1 MATYFT
7 TESVIADN
15 GFVMLED
22 PKAMILPQNVIPL
35 VRSEV
40 AENATVVSTLEAVQA
55 ALTTDDLTALNKK
68 VDTDRM
74 DPDQVAEE
82 WLKSKGLA

>member
-1 MATYFT
+1 
-7 TESVIADN
+7 
-15 GFVMLED
+15 
-22 PKAMILPQNVIPL
+22 MILPQNVIPL

-40 AENATVVSTLEAVQA
+40 ADNATVVSTLEAVQA
-55 ALTTDDLTALNKK
+55 ALSTEELTALNKQ

-82 WLKSKGLA
+82 WLKSKGLV

>member
-1 MATYFT
+1 
-7 TESVIADN
+7 VIADN
-15 GFVMLED
+15 GLVMLED

-40 AENATVVSTLEAVQA
+40 ADDATVVSTLEAVQA
-55 ALTTDDLTALNKK
+55 ALSTDELTALNKQ